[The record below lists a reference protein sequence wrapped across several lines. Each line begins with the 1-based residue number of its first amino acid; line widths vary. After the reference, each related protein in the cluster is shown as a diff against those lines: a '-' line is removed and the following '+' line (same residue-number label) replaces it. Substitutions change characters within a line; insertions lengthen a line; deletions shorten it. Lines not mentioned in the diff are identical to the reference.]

1 MRFYIGLAAII
12 GIFAALVAAAPSFGF
27 AWPWSYRQ
35 HQQLQT
41 TASSEQ
47 QETCMTKKEAHI
59 AADIF
64 RRLIQEY
71 THELAL
77 EALTED
83 FVDYASSVN
92 IIINK
97 GASHPKDMNAPTFAS
112 RAAFIDGQG
121 KQPQIPFE
129 TIKVFPGCRHVS
141 MRWKS
146 DRSANGHA
154 SEVDKIPVHGN
165 VIVEVEPSEPG
176 NTFNWR
182 VSHIWSEFNSAAWL
196 VNLGVFKPG
205 GMAPEAQDIKH
216 MLEFDEFEDGDEVP
230 YIEREDI

>member
-27 AWPWSYRQ
+27 AWPWSYWQER
-35 HQQLQT
+35 QLQT
-41 TASSEQ
+41 AASLEP
-47 QETCMTKKEAHI
+47 QETCMTKEEAHI

-141 MRWKS
+141 MRWKT

-154 SEVDKIPVHGN
+154 SEVDTIPVHGN

-216 MLEFDEFEDGDEVP
+216 MLEFDELNDDDIP
-230 YIEREDI
+230 YIEREDL

>member
-1 MRFYIGLAAII
+1 Q
-12 GIFAALVAAAPSFGF
+12 P
-27 AWPWSYRQ
+27 
-35 HQQLQT
+35 
-41 TASSEQ
+41 
-47 QETCMTKKEAHI
+47 QETCMTKEEAHI

-71 THELAL
+71 THDLAL

-97 GASHPKDMNAPTFAS
+97 GAAHPKSMDAPTFAS

-141 MRWKS
+141 MRWKT

-154 SEVDKIPVHGN
+154 SEVDT
-165 VIVEVEPSEPG
+165 IVS
-176 NTFNWR
+176 NTYNWR

-196 VNLGVFKPG
+196 VNLG
-205 GMAPEAQDIKH
+205 
-216 MLEFDEFEDGDEVP
+216 
-230 YIEREDI
+230 